1 MFISHSILSNQPKKV
16 NFFLRLYDFFVVS
29 SESRVSKNLKFEF
42 LEPKSTIKG
51 GLRVSTKDP
60 GNKQENP
67 IID

>member
-1 MFISHSILSNQPKKV
+1 MSISHSTLSNRHEKV
-16 NFFLRLYDFFVVS
+16 NFFLPLHDFFVVS
-29 SESRVSKNLKFEF
+29 SKSRISKNSKFKF